1 MGLGAWGLGLGGD
14 APPRWLQGHPMRKD
28 FPLSG
33 FVECRYDEAKK
44 RVVTE
49 PVELTQAP
57 PTPHPP
63 PPPPPPPNT
72 HTRTHLC
79 VWLQLRPAL
88 HQYLHYGDPC
98 LLCPPT
104 DRRNSARST
113 C

>member
-1 MGLGAWGLGLGGD
+1 MVARAKANATAGEAEAGAGAEARGLGAWAWGLGLGGD

-57 PTPHPP
+57 ARTPPIPP
-63 PPPPPPPNT
+63 P
-72 HTRTHLC
+72 
-79 VWLQLRPAL
+79 W
-88 HQYLHYGDPC
+88 
-98 LLCPPT
+98 
-104 DRRNSARST
+104 
-113 C
+113 